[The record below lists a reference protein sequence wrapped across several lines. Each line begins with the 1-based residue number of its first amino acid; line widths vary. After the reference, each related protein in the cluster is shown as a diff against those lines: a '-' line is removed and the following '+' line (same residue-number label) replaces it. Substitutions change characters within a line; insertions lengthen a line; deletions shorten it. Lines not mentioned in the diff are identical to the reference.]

1 MSIFH
6 PILRRTAVAA
16 SLAMSFALVGC
27 GGDDAYFKINGQ
39 VVTKDEYVRKLERQ
53 QLSLPNGMS
62 VGVQQYVLDQLVS
75 NRVMQAEAAKMGVSP
90 NEDQINLLYNA
101 QKDLY
106 ENRTPGK
113 TYTQYLAKQG
123 VTPDEVREDMR
134 GQLAEANVYAKLMN
148 ITEDD
153 VRKEY
158 ERAKDSMGLPARTQM
173 RMILVPPK
181 SPLIDK
187 IASAVK
193 DAAGD
198 AKKFETAAADL
209 NGIPELKAVRGMQ
222 VVPNSQVPP
231 AISGQ
236 VLAAAEG
243 SVLGPLDWPV
253 GPGQTLKAWVRIE
266 RKLPAFQLPADQ
278 GMAATR
284 FGLVQQR
291 AVLPENAQY
300 RNRIMKQKLDSQFE
314 TSSDEV
320 KTVWGGILEQ
330 AKEMRMGEDGAEGA
344 APASGSAGAPAPAGK

>member
-1 MSIFH
+1 LSISF

-27 GGDDAYFKINGQ
+27 GGDDSYFKINGQ

-90 NEDQINLLYNA
+90 TEEQINLLYNA

-123 VTPDEVREDMR
+123 VTAEEVREDMR
-134 GQLAEANVYAKLMN
+134 GQLAESNVYGKLMN

-158 ERAKDSMGLPARTQM
+158 DRAKDSLGLPPRTQM

-187 IASAVK
+187 IATAVK
-193 DAAGD
+193 EAAGD
-198 AKKFETAAADL
+198 AKKFENAAAEL
-209 NGIPELKAVRGMQ
+209 NGIPELKSVRGLQ
-222 VVPNSQVPP
+222 VVPNSQVPA

-243 SVLGPLDWPV
+243 TVLGPVDWPV
-253 GPGQTLKAWVRIE
+253 GPNQSLKAWVRIE
-266 RKLPAFQLPADQ
+266 RKLPAFQLPTDQ
-278 GMAATR
+278 GMAAVR

-300 RNRIMKQKLDSQFE
+300 RNRIMKQKLDSKFE

-320 KTVWGGILEQ
+320 KTVWEGILEQ
-330 AKEMRMGEDGAEGA
+330 AKEMRMGEDGAEGSAA
-344 APASGSAGAPAPAGK
+344 APAAPAPAGK